1 MAKAAICA
9 AMFVGIGVA
18 TGCGSSYRPVVS
30 AFNPVGPAAQ
40 PQKFVV
46 AVSNPGPGLAGLV
59 TIADV
64 FGDTILA
71 TPKVG
76 QNPKYFTLSGGGFT
90 GYIING
96 DGTVNSLGISSTV
109 QTSDI
114 LQSTLLAGSAANSI
128 FAASNFVYITTPG
141 RNTVG
146 VFQGAP
152 AAFKQELPV
161 GANPVYVVGSNNAS
175 RLYAI
180 SQGANQVS
188 SIDAANNT
196 ISNVIPVGQAPIYG
210 VMSGD
215 ARRAFILN
223 QGSGTVSV
231 INTQTDQLD
240 STPTITV
247 GQSPLWADISLTNNE
262 LVVLNGGTPGGVGS
276 LSIVNIPLCLP
287 SSPVGNPTCSATN
300 PVDAVGFGQV
310 VATVPVGKSPRMV
323 SVLQD
328 GTRAYVANHDDGT
341 VSVVNLLTGTVTAT
355 IAIQGHPIYIAATT
369 GTPTGKV
376 FVVCDDS
383 RQMTV
388 INTNTDTVTANPIDL
403 QGLGVSVR
411 VTSQ

>member
-1 MAKAAICA
+1 MMMRA
-9 AMFVGIGVA
+9 AMCVA
-18 TGCGSSYRPVVS
+18 LGAVAGCGNSYRPVVS
-30 AFNPVGPAAQ
+30 AFNPVGPANQ
-40 PQKFVV
+40 PQKFAV

-59 TIADV
+59 TIEDV

-71 TPKVG
+71 TPKIG
-76 QNPKYFTLSGGGFT
+76 QNPKYFVLNTTGFT
-90 GYIING
+90 GYAING
-96 DGTVNSLGISSTV
+96 DGTVNTLGISASV
-109 QTSDI
+109 QTSDV
-114 LQSTLLAGSAANSI
+114 LQSTLLSGSAPNSI
-128 FAASNFVYITTPG
+128 FAGPSFVYITTPG

-152 AAFKQELPV
+152 PAFKQELPV
-161 GANPVYVVGSNNAS
+161 GANPVYVVGAS
-175 RLYAI
+175 AAPRYYVV

-196 ISNVIPVGQAPIYG
+196 ISNVIPVGQSPIYG

-247 GQSPLWADISLTNNE
+247 GQSPLWADVSYTNNE
-262 LVVLNGGTPGGVGS
+262 LIVLNGGSGAGNGS
-276 LSIVNIPLCLP
+276 VSIVSIPLCLP
-287 SSPVGNPTCSATN
+287 SSSASNPACSATN

-310 VATVPVGKSPRMV
+310 IATVPVGKSPRMV

-341 VSVVNLLTGTVTAT
+341 VSVVNLTTNTVTAT
-355 IAIQGHPIYIAATT
+355 IPVVGHPIYLAATT

-376 FVVCDDS
+376 FVVSDNS
-383 RQMTV
+383 TKMTV
-388 INTNTDTVTANPIDL
+388 INTDTDTVAPNTIEL